1 MKTDYACRSFIGVII
16 GRGFDSRRLQ
26 GHFFLSENGMRYTLL
41 SLLLILTLLPA
52 AVFPLSVQFRSFDH
66 PGYTRFVL
74 ESDAPVAYKYRAED
88 RVIVVDI
95 QGETGEEPRT
105 VPIAK
110 SSLIDRLVTRRV
122 DGRSRFEIHLRES
135 ASIRNHFVLEKPHR
149 IVFDLVNA
157 PKSPRKE
164 TAKPTTPDPAPVKQ
178 DPPPRQA
185 VPATQEPPLV
195 QEEPQSPPAITM
207 RAIETVCIDPGH
219 GGSDMGA
226 VAEGGVFE
234 KDIVLNIS
242 RHLRDLLVRRL
253 GLRVIMTR
261 EGDEEVSLNSRV
273 AKANN
278 EKAQLFVS
286 IHLNSDYRRSARG
299 PETFYVSLK
308 ATDREAAEL
317 AKKENASYEEIDQIA
332 ESNDLKM
339 ILWNMAQNEYI
350 QESSQLAVEIQE
362 ELNELLSTRNRG
374 VKQAPFRV
382 LMRAAMPAVLVEI
395 AFLSNPGEAQRLKSE
410 SFQLEAAMAV
420 FRGIN
425 RFVSRYNNMV
435 TE

>member
-1 MKTDYACRSFIGVII
+1 MASLLDAGSIPAAS
-16 GRGFDSRRLQ
+16 RGTLC
-26 GHFFLSENGMRYTLL
+26 LSENGMRNTLL
-41 SLLLILTLLPA
+41 SLLLILTLLPT

-74 ESDAPVAYKYRAED
+74 ESDSPVAYKYRTED

-95 QGETGEEPRT
+95 QGEIKEGPRT

-110 SSLIDRLVTRRV
+110 SSLIDHLVTSRV
-122 DGRSRFEIHLRES
+122 DGRSRFEIHLREAARIKS
-135 ASIRNHFVLEKPHR
+135 HFVLEKPHR
-149 IVFDLVNA
+149 IVFDLVNV
-157 PKSPRKE
+157 PKSVQTEPQK
-164 TAKPTTPDPAPVKQ
+164 PVK
-178 DPPPRQA
+178 PEHA
-185 VPATQEPPLV
+185 PAKTEEQPQVAIPEV
-195 QEEPQSPPAITM
+195 QETPNQEADQMEQAPEQELKTPYSAVVM
-207 RAIETVCIDPGH
+207 RPIETVCIDPGH

-242 RHLRDLLVRRL
+242 KHLRELLVRRL
-253 GLRVIMTR
+253 GLRVMMTR

-317 AKKENASYEEIDQIA
+317 AKKENASYEEIEQIA
-332 ESNDLKM
+332 DSSDLKM

-395 AFLSNPGEAQRLKSE
+395 AFLSNPGEAQRLKSD
-410 SFQLEAAMAV
+410 SFQMEAALAV

-425 RFVSRYNNMV
+425 RFVTRYNSMV